1 MPMRVLCHDE
11 NTVAVQRTANLLR
24 FMAAVSVAASR
35 PRGVLEM
42 KTGSDKVDD
51 QGRAYTGSQLQIQ
64 IYVNRR
70 QAELDAAIA
79 RALPDTASGIPFDWV
94 SPVERAEFEEY
105 RDLQFLE
112 ALELTSQAMDLAE
125 FWPRRG
131 PVWDALA
138 RVPLSSG
145 GSTGVLLVEGKSYP
159 AEMRSSGTNASDGS
173 LELIKASL
181 QQTRQWLG
189 AASTPSWT
197 GDLYQLANR
206 LAHLHF
212 FREVARVPA
221 WLVCL
226 NFVGDSHCPTTVEEW
241 ESGVQRAKQDLGI
254 AGLEIPFYADVYL
267 PAHERVELLGAHV

>member
-1 MPMRVLCHDE
+1 
-11 NTVAVQRTANLLR
+11 
-24 FMAAVSVAASR
+24 
-35 PRGVLEM
+35 M
-42 KTGSDKVDD
+42 KTGSDKVDE
-51 QGRAYTGSQLQIQ
+51 QGRAYAGSQLQIQ

-70 QAELDAAIA
+70 QTELDAAIA
-79 RALPDTASGIPFDWV
+79 RALPGIASGIPFEWV

-105 RDLQFLE
+105 RDLKFIE
-112 ALELTSQAMDLAE
+112 ALELESVAMDLAE

-159 AEMRSSGTNASDGS
+159 AEMRSRGTGASEGS
-173 LELIKASL
+173 LEIIEASL
-181 QQTRQWLG
+181 QRTRQWLG
-189 AASTPSWT
+189 AAGTPSWT

-212 FREVARVPA
+212 FREVAGVPA

-226 NFVGDSHCPTTVEEW
+226 NFVGDSHHPTTLEEW
-241 ESGVQRAKQDLGI
+241 ESGVHQAKQDLGI
-254 AGLEIPFYADVYL
+254 AGLEVPFYADVYL
-267 PAHERVELLGAHV
+267 PAHERVELVGVHVDE